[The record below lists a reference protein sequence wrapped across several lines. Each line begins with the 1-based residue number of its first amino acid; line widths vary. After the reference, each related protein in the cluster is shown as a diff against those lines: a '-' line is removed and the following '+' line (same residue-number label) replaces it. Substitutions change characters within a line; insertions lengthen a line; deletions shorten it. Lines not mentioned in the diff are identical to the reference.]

1 MSHCGLDLIKL
12 VELGKLE
19 MGAVS
24 SAGHFQS
31 RNGRWFS
38 QKKKSDESDGNAASS
53 DAPLCIQQGSLIQ
66 VKCKRGNAE
75 SVENYRVLGLFSK
88 YYSKWFVAPEDN
100 FPWTNNPS
108 AVKNARVLARLV
120 KKTGS
125 NYNEVELKT
134 GGDWGPKHVF
144 CVKNYCDI
152 LHVDSRLIDM

>member
-1 MSHCGLDLIKL
+1 M
-12 VELGKLE
+12 
-19 MGAVS
+19 S

-38 QKKKSDESDGNAASS
+38 QKKKLDESDGNAASN
-53 DAPLCIQQGSLIQ
+53 DALLCIQWDSLIQ
-66 VKCKRGNAE
+66 MKCKRGNAE

-88 YYSKWFVAPEDN
+88 YYNKWFVAPEDSS
-100 FPWTNNPS
+100 PWTNNPS

-134 GGDWGPKHVF
+134 GGDWGPKQVF